1 MYNKSYAIWHFANR
15 LSVLTDSE
23 IKRTWLFFRQHLSHL
38 EEVNL
43 STTSI
48 FKGYAKYKVSDLIT
62 KMMPSGGTMS
72 RWVHYI
78 KSTYRVHKS
87 KRFFEKHIWN
97 CPLMK
102 NPQFLGYQ
110 AQTLASLPIHEM
122 RLTYWPSFMIIG
134 KNLWLF
140 HQ

>member
-78 KSTYRVHKS
+78 KSTYRVNKS
-87 KRFFEKHIWN
+87 KRIFEKTYFQAYIYIFIS
-97 CPLMK
+97 
-102 NPQFLGYQ
+102 FLTSGKITFLYLETIYTFIYLSN
-110 AQTLASLPIHEM
+110 AWA
-122 RLTYWPSFMIIG
+122 RLTHFKTS
-134 KNLWLF
+134 
-140 HQ
+140 

>member
-1 MYNKSYAIWHFANR
+1 MYSKSCAIWHFANR

-78 KSTYRVHKS
+78 KSTYRVH
-87 KRFFEKHIWN
+87 
-97 CPLMK
+97 
-102 NPQFLGYQ
+102 NPRWIFWKIYFQVHFPIFISLNTKKLVSIKKLFTFSVFGFLPYLNGNY
-110 AQTLASLPIHEM
+110 
-122 RLTYWPSFMIIG
+122 
-134 KNLWLF
+134 
-140 HQ
+140 